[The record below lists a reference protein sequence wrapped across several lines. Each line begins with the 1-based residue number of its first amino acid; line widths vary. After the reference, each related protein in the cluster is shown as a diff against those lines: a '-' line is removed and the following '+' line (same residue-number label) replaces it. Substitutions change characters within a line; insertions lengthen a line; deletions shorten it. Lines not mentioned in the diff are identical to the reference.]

1 MSLSIPGAP
10 NAGLFKQGYQKSAF
24 PSTPQTPTVILPL
37 LIPSNSYEAEDG
49 AVIRNIEAC
58 RAIAQTV
65 QTSLG
70 PYGRNKIV
78 INHLQKMILTS
89 DAASILKELDVVHPA
104 AKLIVMASQQQEA
117 EIGDATNM
125 VIVLAGE
132 MLRKAEELLRMG
144 LKASEVVKGFERG
157 MGEALRCLD
166 QLVVDQVRDP
176 RSQKELAK
184 AIRTVVASKQSGN
197 EDILAKLIAE
207 AIIAVLPKHA
217 ASFNVDN
224 IRVVKIMGGSLEQ
237 SKVVKGMVFGREP
250 DSSTKKAKNA
260 KVGVFSCPI
269 DISQTETKGTVLLHN
284 AKEMMDFTKGEET
297 QLEAAI
303 KELYDSGLR
312 VVVAG
317 STVGELALHYL
328 NRFGILV
335 VKVLSKFELRRL
347 CRVVGASPLARLGAP
362 MPDEMGKIDLV
373 ETLEIGGDRV
383 TVFRQEDE
391 QTRTATLVI
400 RGATQNHLDDVE
412 RAIDDGV
419 NVVKAITKDPRLV
432 AGAGATEMQLIE
444 RISRFG
450 ETTPELSQ
458 YSIKKYAEAFE
469 VIPRTLAESAGLDAT
484 EVLAR
489 LYASHNRALDA
500 SLGNGKVNGKT
511 SKESD
516 DSSESSSSDEDY
528 DGTLGVD
535 LENDDGSGTLDA
547 QEAGILDL
555 LVSKQWA
562 IQLATEAART
572 VLSVDQIIVAR
583 QAGGP
588 KPPGQNPGWDED

>member
-1 MSLSIPGAP
+1 MSLSMPSAP
-10 NAGLFKQGYQKSAF
+10 NGGLFKQGYQ
-24 PSTPQTPTVILPL
+24 
-37 LIPSNSYEAEDG
+37 NYESEDG

-89 DAASILKELDVVHPA
+89 DAASILRELDVVHPA

-117 EIGDATNM
+117 EMGDATNM
-125 VIVLAGE
+125 VIVLCGE
-132 MLRKAEELLRMG
+132 MLKKAEELLRMG
-144 LKASEVVKGFERG
+144 LKTSDVVQGFERAQK
-157 MGEALRCLD
+157 EALRCLD
-166 QLVVDQVRDP
+166 QLVVDSVKDI
-176 RSQKELAK
+176 RSHPELAK
-184 AIRTVVASKQSGN
+184 AIRTVIASKQSGS
-197 EDILAKLIAE
+197 EDFLADMVAE
-207 AIIAVLPKHA
+207 AVLAVLPKQPVN
-217 ASFNVDN
+217 FNVDN

-250 DSSTKKAKNA
+250 DGSIKKAKKA

-284 AKEMMDFTKGEET
+284 AKEMMDFTKGEEG
-297 QLEAAI
+297 QLETII
-303 KELYDSGLR
+303 KELHDSGLR

-317 STVGELALHYL
+317 ATVGELALHYL

-347 CRVVGASPLARLGAP
+347 CRVVGATPLARLGAP
-362 MPDEMGKIDLV
+362 MPDEMGKVDVV

-383 TVFRQEDE
+383 TVFRQENDA
-391 QTRTATLVI
+391 TRTATIVI
-400 RGATQNHLDDVE
+400 RGATQNHLDDIE

-419 NVVKAITKDPRLV
+419 NVVKAITRDPNLV
-432 AGAGATEMQLIE
+432 PGAGATEMQLIE
-444 RISRFG
+444 RISAFG
-450 ETTPELSQ
+450 ERTPEMSQ
-458 YSIKKYAEAFE
+458 YAIKKYAEAFE

-484 EVLAR
+484 EVLAT
-489 LYASHNRALDA
+489 LYAAHH
-500 SLGNGKVNGKT
+500 G
-511 SKESD
+511 
-516 DSSESSSSDEDY
+516 SSSNTKDDDEDEE
-528 DGTLGVD
+528 DDEPDWTVGVD
-535 LENDDGSGTLDA
+535 VENDDGTGTLDA
-547 QEAGILDL
+547 KEEGILDL

-562 IQLATEAART
+562 IRLATEAART

-588 KPPGQNPGWDED
+588 KPPGGQNPDWDED